1 MAPVLYDPSRRRTP
15 TPAASPHV
23 PGPREIRVATTALFA
38 LSGTVFGSWAARL
51 PDVADQAGASPTT
64 LGAALLCLSLGALV
78 TMQVTGALCARL
90 GPGLVA
96 AASAAVLGAVTVLPA
111 LTTSVTALAAVL
123 VVFGAA
129 TGATNVAANSLGVQ
143 VEALRGRPL
152 LPSLHAG
159 FSFGGLGGALLG
171 GTVGGHVGA
180 APHLLGVGLAALA
193 VTAAVA
199 PALVRTDA
207 AMRPAAPDPGP
218 AWGRPDDLDGRAGD
232 QRGGRPGLRSGRR
245 PDARVRL
252 PRAPLVLLGVMAGA
266 TAVMEGSLTDWA
278 ALHLRETLHATPA
291 LAAAGY
297 AAFSLAMG
305 TGRLAGGTL
314 AARLGDTRLLAGG
327 AVVATVGMLAAALLP
342 SVPVALA
349 GFALVGLGLANVF
362 PLAMARAGAVG
373 GPPGVG
379 LASTVGYTG
388 LLAGPPLVGLLAEH
402 AGLSLALAAVTPL
415 ALLAAGLA
423 VVTDPGLPAGSTA
436 VWRGAA
442 SLGPTLVRGA
452 AVRAAAAARRQAADL
467 PLLLG
472 EGTAAGSPSRP
483 AADTG
488 PAGEMGILLGW

>member
-1 MAPVLYDPSRRRTP
+1 MAPVLHDPSRRGTP

-38 LSGTVFGSWAARL
+38 LSGAVFGSWAARL

-90 GPGLVA
+90 GAGLVA

-143 VEALRGRPL
+143 VEARRSRPL

-171 GTVGGHVGA
+171 GAVGAHVDA

-193 VTAAVA
+193 GTAAVA
-199 PALVRTDA
+199 PVLVRTDSA
-207 AMRPAAPDPGP
+207 LRPVAPAPAPDPG
-218 AWGRPDDLDGRAGD
+218 RPRHDHGLPPDP
-232 QRGGRPGLRSGRR
+232 RPGGPAHAR
-245 PDARVRL
+245 PQSQARL
-252 PRAPLVLLGVMAGA
+252 PRTPLVLLGVMAGA

-278 ALHLRETLHATPA
+278 ALHLRETLHATPT

-305 TGRLAGGTL
+305 TGRLAGGAL

-327 AVVATVGMLAAALLP
+327 AVVATAGMLAAALLP

-373 GPPGVG
+373 GPSGVG

-402 AGLSLALAAVTPL
+402 SGLPLALAAVTPL

-423 VVTDPGLPAGSTA
+423 VVTDPGLPVGSTA

-442 SLGPTLVRGA
+442 SLGPALVRGA
-452 AVRAAAAARRQAADL
+452 AVRAAAAARRQATDL

-472 EGTAAGSPSRP
+472 EGTAARSPSRP
-483 AADTG
+483 AAGTG